1 MPEPPVQEESQQP
14 LAEKAVHLASAADG
28 LVTAVC
34 WGMPGFYLVHKRDHP
49 VCAIFMLLV
58 FLQVIGAASQQDEEP
73 EDLSLPVPLDA
84 DLMLAVCIFG
94 VAFCA
99 IVLWGFLKWSFAFLS
114 RRTFGMSSVSL
125 SPRKARKLQRLR
137 DRTEQAIRAE
147 ISEREAAASSSQRL
161 ATASGRNAPAST
173 RQADEA
179 PTRFFA
185 TPEGNALHRTKA
197 CSTLARSHKFV
208 VFEVCRQCHR
218 SQADC
223 TQHST
228 R

>member
-1 MPEPPVQEESQQP
+1 MR
-14 LAEKAVHLASAADG
+14 LAEAADG

-34 WGMPGFYLVHKRDHP
+34 WGMPGFYLFRERDHP
-49 VCAIFMLLV
+49 VCAVFMLFV

-99 IVLWGFLKWSFAFLS
+99 IVLWECLKWSFAFLS

-137 DRTEQAIRAE
+137 DRAEQAIRAE

-185 TPEGNALHRTKA
+185 TPEGNTLHRTKA